1 MNSIWLVRGLPAD
14 EHSAM
19 LVLTFIQ
26 LVLFTEFYKTILL
39 EIILF
44 KLLMKFFFSKQL
56 LAYSLP
62 KI

>member
-1 MNSIWLVRGLPAD
+1 MYSIWLVGGLPAD

-44 KLLMKFFFSKQL
+44 KLLMKICF
-56 LAYSLP
+56 
-62 KI
+62 